1 MDETMK
7 KCPYC
12 GEEILAIAKKCKHC
26 GEWLNNDEEQKEK
39 VLCPVCGEL
48 IDEGT
53 TRCPHCKE
61 SIINEEV
68 QKSENKNNTTSY
80 SDNKTRSFFDYYFFE
95 PFVKRCVKF
104 IGRINRKHF
113 WISILLWWSFTLLW
127 GFMIELMPRTS
138 AIFSPLAIAYMGWIL
153 ISLIPLGAIVLRR
166 MRDGDSE
173 LGYWGWSSYITPI
186 PYMIFIA
193 SRNYPSWLSIIL
205 CLLPFVILLWWLVKP
220 TDNILRDDGLT
231 PDIQPKV
238 TFMKSDKIVLGVIL
252 ALIIGCFCLS
262 FITNDQKD
270 GNSNTIVEHNDI
282 TDDTTDVFENKN
294 TTSIDVLTKREVKKA
309 YIELLKRLHSMDED
323 QVFAQY
329 FLFDITRDGI
339 PEIWIESG
347 TCEGD
352 HSISIYTY
360 NNELEI
366 LEAGEEGDASH
377 SCFYK
382 GEDYILITRAHQ
394 GYASWTKIDYQ
405 NGKLVELAV
414 FEEDLNESGN
424 DGYTVPIEPEVES
437 YPFNNVEPI
446 NSMFENL

>member
-1 MDETMK
+1 MINMDETMK

-95 PFVKRCVKF
+95 PFVKHCVKF

-138 AIFSPLAIAYMGWIL
+138 AIFSPLAIAYMGWIW

-186 PYMIFIA
+186 PFMIFIA

-205 CLLPFVILLWWLVKP
+205 SILPFVILLWWLVKP
-220 TDNILRDDGLT
+220 SDNILRDDGLA
-231 PDIQPKV
+231 PDIPQKV
-238 TFMKSDKIVLGVIL
+238 KFKKTDAIVCSILLLFILGIVLSSSKLGYRQSSLTTIKDSLTVSEKIEDDVEFKQEGEIKNFNGSQTPYDIL
-252 ALIIGCFCLS
+252 SVQEAINLYNIKDWSNKVEQYLLSSEYEYVGETDNIIYWAKNCKLGRGQTGYGIRGEAS
-262 FITNDQKD
+262 R
-270 GNSNTIVEHNDI
+270 NS
-282 TDDTTDVFENKN
+282 
-294 TTSIDVLTKREVKKA
+294 S
-309 YIELLKRLHSMDED
+309 YIELE
-323 QVFAQY
+323 
-329 FLFDITRDGI
+329 
-339 PEIWIESG
+339 G
-347 TCEGD
+347 TI
-352 HSISIYTY
+352 ISIY
-360 NNELEI
+360 
-366 LEAGEEGDASH
+366 AFSEEVFDAWCSQIK
-377 SCFYK
+377 S
-382 GEDYILITRAHQ
+382 L
-394 GYASWTKIDYQ
+394 
-405 NGKLVELAV
+405 
-414 FEEDLNESGN
+414 
-424 DGYTVPIEPEVES
+424 GYTMDEESNKGNNGQDWNAEKDGEPEIS
-437 YPFNNVEPI
+437 FYNDYGDLYIMSIGSF
-446 NSMFENL
+446 